1 MTFWQ
6 RLKLWFANIA
16 GFLMAN
22 PVALIGIGVIVLLIL
37 FGYFVQSCNERRRE
51 EKKAEINA
59 NILKDKIESNIL
71 TNEKANINGDVKN
84 ASENSNG
91 ALGNLDNSV
100 KRDSNSFSGNATDKF
115 CERFCGDSTCAEWRK
130 SHKCP

>member
-6 RLKLWFANIA
+6 RLKLWLANAFGFA
-16 GFLMAN
+16 MAN
-22 PVALIGIGVIVLLIL
+22 PIVWIVLGAIILLIV
-37 FGYFVQSCNERRRE
+37 FGMWMDSCRTQNRE

-84 ASENSNG
+84 AIENSNG